1 MRELEEKYLCIHY
14 INIRQTSGFWCF
26 LLGELCGEVN
36 DGGGKK
42 MVGII
47 YFYKPICED
56 QDTLEKLTHLHTSTH
71 SIVPVSKIIYVCTN
85 I

>member
-1 MRELEEKYLCIHY
+1 MAGRK
-14 INIRQTSGFWCF
+14 
-26 LLGELCGEVN
+26 V
-36 DGGGKK
+36 
-42 MVGII
+42 VGII

-71 SIVPVSKIIYVCTN
+71 SIVHVSKIIYVCTN